1 MSNIEQ
7 PTIKEFHVKIKGE
20 EKKLSLKPT
29 ALILVNSKVRYKFGG
44 SLRK

>member
-1 MSNIEQ
+1 MLNIEQ
-7 PTIKEFHVKIKGE
+7 PTIREFHVKIKGE

-29 ALILVNSKVRYKFGG
+29 AQFLVNSKVMYKFGG